1 MINPSIQELTKESG
15 INRYALAIATAK
27 CARIITD
34 EYVAMK
40 DEAEKLASRDGE
52 KKNPAPLQID
62 REYRDEKAVKLAI
75 TGLHDGK
82 FKIIEPDGTEILLNE
97 SPEAKKIVE
106 DEEVNFGEA
115 EN

>member
-34 EYVAMK
+34 EYVEMK
-40 DEAEKLASRDGE
+40 EEAERLARRDGE
-52 KKNPAPLQID
+52 KKSPAPLLID

-75 TGLHDGK
+75 NGLHDGK
-82 FKIIEPDGTEILLNE
+82 FRIIEEDGTQITLNDN
-97 SPEAKKIVE
+97 PEAKKLVE
-106 DEEVNFGEA
+106 DEEANFGEA
-115 EN
+115 E